1 MEIINHQFKVICDS
15 QRDSLAAHKES
26 LLYCKWKAKKAE
38 VLIQNWM
45 IKLAEF
51 WSRLNSKIGNSTM
64 SRPKPGFSK
73 SGIGMSRFMH
83 LKFLSTQILLTVL
96 GLLVVVYSSLLKT
109 SIPPLT
115 WRQCRDLCLSIQ
127 HVFLKIYPILYGPPV
142 TEDVKNPWGITMQY
156 QEEHYMLIIRPAR
169 PPTPLFL
176 RKPVTIHWRKG
187 MPRNF
192 KTIFIIQEP
201 KVIWDSMSEWGH
213 IVVNMFFRSSLQW
226 VQQGHGT
233 TQ

>member
-109 SIPPLT
+109 SIPPLLEDNAET
-115 WRQCRDLCLSIQ
+115 CAFQ
-127 HVFLKIYPILYGPPV
+127 HNTSFS
-142 TEDVKNPWGITMQY
+142 
-156 QEEHYMLIIRPAR
+156 RS
-169 PPTPLFL
+169 TPSC
-176 RKPVTIHWRKG
+176 
-187 MPRNF
+187 M
-192 KTIFIIQEP
+192 
-201 KVIWDSMSEWGH
+201 D
-213 IVVNMFFRSSLQW
+213 LQW
-226 VQQGHGT
+226 LKMSRIHEGSPCNT
-233 TQ
+233 KRNITC